1 MFCSFTKSPRIMRFF
16 CKGSVVEWDDG
27 RFEGL
32 MSKMGKKQV
41 EGARAVILLDVLKV
55 SFSIVDS
62 SSSKN
67 ALFMWCRCKHH
78 AVSVFRF

>member
-1 MFCSFTKSPRIMRFF
+1 MFCSFARAPRIMRFF

-32 MSKMGKKQV
+32 LRKMGKKRI

-55 SFSIVDS
+55 GFWYLEDFALWKDLVHIV
-62 SSSKN
+62 
-67 ALFMWCRCKHH
+67 
-78 AVSVFRF
+78 

>member
-1 MFCSFTKSPRIMRFF
+1 MRFF

-32 MSKMGKKQV
+32 MGKMGKRRV

-55 SFSIVDS
+55 GFSIVDNS
-62 SSSKN
+62 RWRK
-67 ALFMWCRCKHH
+67 ALFM
-78 AVSVFRF
+78 

>member
-1 MFCSFTKSPRIMRFF
+1 MFCSFAKSPRIMRFF

-32 MSKMGKKQV
+32 MGKMGKRRV

-55 SFSIVDS
+55 GFSIVDNS
-62 SSSKN
+62 RWRK
-67 ALFMWCRCKHH
+67 ALFM
-78 AVSVFRF
+78 